1 MTKRVKNGGEASG
14 KGIISNTKIDK
25 EGKNGGEASGKGI
38 ISNTKI
44 DKEGKNGGEASGI
57 EIISNTKIDK
67 EGKKMIDKTAIIH
80 PSAKIADDAIIGPY
94 VVIGENVTIGHRTRV
109 ISNAHIEF
117 AEIGDDCTISPFA
130 TIGSEPQDLGY
141 KGEPTK
147 VVIGDGTIIK
157 ENVTVHRG
165 AACGDFT
172 TRIGKKCLLMV
183 GSHVAHNCVL
193 ADEVILANLVTL
205 GGHVHVGFGAFVGGM
220 SVFHQ
225 NIRIGDMAIISG
237 FSASRQDILPYSKG
251 EGRPPVPRGLNVIAM
266 KRRGVSQEIRTA
278 TNEAFKLLISEE
290 YNTSQAIEKIKAEIP
305 MNEYIEKMIEF
316 IQTSKRGVLL
326 KTHKSG
332 HESLEA

>member
-1 MTKRVKNGGEASG
+1 
-14 KGIISNTKIDK
+14 
-25 EGKNGGEASGKGI
+25 
-38 ISNTKI
+38 
-44 DKEGKNGGEASGI
+44 
-57 EIISNTKIDK
+57 
-67 EGKKMIDKTAIIH
+67 MIDKTAIIH
-80 PSAKIADDAIIGPY
+80 PSAQIADDAIIGPY
-94 VVIGENVTIGHRTRV
+94 VVIGENVKIGSGTRV
-109 ISNAHIEF
+109 ISNAHIEY
-117 AEIGDDCTISPFA
+117 AEIGKNCTISPFA

-147 VVIGDGTIIK
+147 VVIGDETIIK

-165 AACGDFT
+165 AVCGDFT
-172 TRIGKKCLLMV
+172 TRIGNKCLLMV

-193 ADEVILANLVTL
+193 ADQVILANLVTL

-251 EGRPPVPRGLNVIAM
+251 EGRPPVPRGINVIAM
-266 KRRGVSQEIRTA
+266 KRRGVPLEIRTA

-305 MNEYIEKMIEF
+305 MNEYIEKMIDF
-316 IQTSKRGVLL
+316 IHTSKRGVLL
-326 KTHKSG
+326 KSHKTG
-332 HESLEA
+332 HECLADE